1 MRELF
6 VERVIDKTTNF
17 LDNNQRIKLKEILT
31 VVIDGVKYQ
40 KSLNFSG
47 KIDTYFV
54 EYLEILNYYKELTGI
69 DYEIRYQHEFNEQPE
84 TQEVFKTVLKN
95 REYVA
100 KKLARCLWYFM
111 LLWYLIGLELN
122 CQSHYM

>member
-100 KKLARCLWYFM
+100 KKLARCL
-111 LLWYLIGLELN
+111 
-122 CQSHYM
+122 